1 MAQAQGTSHS
11 NPSANEHAA
20 NGHDPRLYQ
29 IASLGALLTYG
40 LFWLHFD
47 ISPWQIVVTIGTAL
61 FMQYLGTRLAKLPC
75 FDPKSAFISSLS
87 LCLLLRTD
95 HLAIAA
101 LASLI
106 AIGSKFV
113 FRWNDKHLFNPTNLA
128 LAVMIA
134 TGLGWISPGQWG
146 QVAWFGFLIACLGSL
161 VVTRAARADVTLSFL
176 TFYVGL
182 LIARAL
188 RLSDPLT
195 IPWHQLESGALLIFT
210 FFMISDPKTTPDSRT
225 GRMVY
230 ALCVALAAHYVQF
243 GLFQPNGPLWG
254 LIICTPLVPL
264 LDHLLPDLRYVWATP
279 SRSSAAV
286 SASPRIT
293 GQPPAVTHHRPVP
306 VPIVSPTKE
315 VLMRQTIVSSLL
327 FTLGL
332 LAWSG
337 EASAFCGFYV
347 GKADTKLFNKASE
360 VAIARHDN
368 KTVIT
373 MANDFKG
380 DVKEF
385 ALVVPVP
392 TILEKEQIHVGDP
405 AMLKHLADYSA
416 PRLVEYFDEN
426 PCLRYELMERRSM
439 DAMKSMAPA
448 AASAPQRDT
457 ALGVTVEAQYT
468 VGEYDILILSAKESH
483 GLETWL
489 LENGYRIPNGASAV
503 LHSYLKQDM
512 KFFVARV
519 NLGEQTKLGL
529 THLRPLQIAFESPK
543 FMLPI
548 RLGTVNAD
556 GAQELFIYFLTKQGR
571 VETTNYRTV
580 RLPEAQE
587 IPLYVKDK
595 FGDFYRD
602 LFTQQ
607 VKRESERGVF
617 MEYAWDMNWCD
628 PCAANPLSAEELRGL
643 GVFWQ
648 DNNGRM
654 SKSIPMAQ
662 NVFLTRL
669 HVRYDAAHFPEDLMF
684 QETSD
689 RGNFQARYILR
700 HPWTGTDEC
709 AAATAYRQQLRER
722 YEREAQTLASLTGWN
737 IGDIRKAMNI
747 ASLTPG
753 EGKKWYQRLW
763 AN

>member
-1 MAQAQGTSHS
+1 MEHTESRFQS
-11 NPSANEHAA
+11 NPSANRR
-20 NGHDPRLYQ
+20 DPRLYH
-29 IASLGALLTYG
+29 IASLGTLLAYG
-40 LFWLHFD
+40 LFWLHLD
-47 ISPWQIVVTIGTAL
+47 LSLWQIAVTIGTAL
-61 FMQYLGTRLAKLPC
+61 LTQYAGTRYAKLPC
-75 FDPKSAFISSLS
+75 FDPKSALISSLS
-87 LCLLLRTD
+87 LCILLRTD

-101 LASLI
+101 LASVV

-113 FRWNDKHLFNPTNLA
+113 FRWNDKHLVNPTNLA
-128 LAVMIA
+128 LAIA
-134 TGLGWISPGQWG
+134 LASGMGWISPGQWG

-161 VVTRAARADVTLSFL
+161 VVTRAARADVTFAFL
-176 TFYVGL
+176 AVYVGL
-182 LIARAL
+182 LFARAL
-188 RLSDPLT
+188 WLGDPLT
-195 IPWHQLESGALLIFT
+195 IPFHQIESGALLIFA
-210 FFMISDPKTTPDSRT
+210 FFMISDPKTTPDSRA
-225 GRMVY
+225 GRIVY
-230 ALCVALAAHYVQF
+230 ALCVALVALYVQF
-243 GLFQPNGPLWG
+243 ELFRPNGPLWG
-254 LIICTPLVPL
+254 LIACTPLVPL
-264 LDHLLPDLRYVWATP
+264 LDHLFPGAHYVWTRP
-279 SRSSAAV
+279 STG
-286 SASPRIT
+286 SASPNSSLHINA
-293 GQPPAVTHHRPVP
+293 QPSAGSHPQS
-306 VPIVSPTKE
+306 VSVSLVSSTKE
-315 VLMRQTIVSSLL
+315 VLMRRTIVPSLL
-327 FTLGL
+327 FALVL

-347 GKADTKLFNKASE
+347 GKADTQLFNKASE
-360 VAIARHDN
+360 VAIARHEN
-368 KTVIT
+368 RTVIT
-373 MANDFKG
+373 MANDFRG

-392 TILEKEQIHVGDP
+392 IILEKEQIHVGDL
-405 AMLKHLADYSA
+405 AVLKHLADYSA

-448 AASAPQRDT
+448 AAPARERDK

-468 VGEYDILILSAKESH
+468 VGEYDILILSAKESN
-483 GLETWL
+483 GLESWL
-489 LENGYRIPNGASAV
+489 TENGYRIPNGASAV
-503 LHSYLKQDM
+503 LNSYLKQGM
-512 KFFVARV
+512 KFFVAKV

-529 THLRPLQIAFESPK
+529 THLRPLQIAFESRK

-607 VKRESERGVF
+607 VKRENERGLF

-628 PCAANPLSAEELRGL
+628 PCAANPLSADELRSV

-648 DNNGRM
+648 DGHGRM
-654 SKSIPMAQ
+654 GKGIPMAQ

-684 QETSD
+684 QETS
-689 RGNFQARYILR
+689 GHSNFQARYILL

-709 AAATAYRQQLRER
+709 AAATAYRHQLRER

-737 IGDIRKAMNI
+737 IGDIRKTMNI
-747 ASLTPG
+747 ASVPAG
-753 EGKKWYQRLW
+753 EEKKWYQRLW
-763 AN
+763 TN